1 MAKAVR
7 AGARLGDGAPAG
19 VQAPVPTVWQRIGDV
34 GRAIVTAIRWLLR
47 PISDAL
53 MFVARGD
60 QIKRISD
67 DVDDLRRI
75 TQHLVQLSDF
85 LMERADL
92 LLLRRA
98 VQLGERE
105 VLVRT
110 PYGWLIVP
118 AQDEVLLTVLLDA
131 AGVLEP
137 GSTTVMT
144 RLIHDGDTV
153 VDVGANIGLL
163 TVPAARRVGPSGR
176 VVALE
181 PLPVLARVLQR
192 SMHINGVA
200 DRVTIHTCAAAAES
214 GTARIHISNIL
225 GHSSLLP
232 VEGEIEALDVTLRP
246 LDDLIAPRQAV
257 SFVKID
263 AEGYELPVFRGM
275 QRIVAENPDLALIVE
290 FGPSHLR
297 RAGVSIEAWLHEF
310 TSQGFRPY
318 EIDEQTG
325 RCAPLREHGL
335 DTLVSVNLLMLRRPQ
350 SSYPDIEFV

>member
-1 MAKAVR
+1 
-7 AGARLGDGAPAG
+7 
-19 VQAPVPTVWQRIGDV
+19 
-34 GRAIVTAIRWLLR
+34 
-47 PISDAL
+47 
-53 MFVARGD
+53 MFLARGD
-60 QIKRISD
+60 QIKRVADNVD
-67 DVDDLRRI
+67 DVRRI

-85 LMERADL
+85 LMERTDL

-98 VQLGERE
+98 VQLGEHE

-144 RLIHDGDTV
+144 RLIHEGDTV
-153 VDVGANIGLL
+153 IDVGANIGLM
-163 TVPAARRVGPSGR
+163 TVPAARRVGTTGT

-200 DRVTIHTCAAAAES
+200 ERVTIHTCAAAAQS

-232 VEGEIEALDVTLRP
+232 VEGEIDALDVTLHP
-246 LDDLIAPRQAV
+246 LDELITPQQSV

-275 QRIVAENPDLALIVE
+275 RRIVSENPDLAMIVE

-297 RAGVSIEAWLHEF
+297 RSGVSIEEWLHEF
-310 TSQGFRPY
+310 ASQGFRPY
-318 EIDEQTG
+318 EIDEASG

-335 DTLVSVNLLMLRRPQ
+335 DTLISVNLLMLRRPE
-350 SSYPDIEFV
+350 SSYPQIEFA